1 MRRSL
6 SFAIYKTYF
15 YAIISDF
22 LIRVIGRLIMVI
34 TTLLSLHFYAAPDQ
48 DVLLF
53 ANTIFIYRVF
63 VIIQ

>member
-1 MRRSL
+1 
-6 SFAIYKTYF
+6 
-15 YAIISDF
+15 
-22 LIRVIGRLIMVI
+22 MVI